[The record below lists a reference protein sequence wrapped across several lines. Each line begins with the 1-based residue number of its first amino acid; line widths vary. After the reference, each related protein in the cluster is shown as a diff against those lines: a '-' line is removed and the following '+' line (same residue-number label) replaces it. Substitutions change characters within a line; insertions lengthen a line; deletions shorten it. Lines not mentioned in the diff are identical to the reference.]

1 MLEAELHEHA
11 LFGQHNE
18 HIHSEMIQEAADK
31 RTYDLRRTTS
41 YLVLSE
47 SVVHRLSFEPR
58 RVHPITAATASM
70 RSYSVVLRLR
80 GRVCIDVAVSTRSN
94 ETAVGVACASDAGH
108 WHECVVADNAQRHAA
123 VITVPTDEKSAV
135 QVSTLSDSHMEL
147 DWVHLV
153 KDLIIALILERL
165 DLKLFCVK
173 VILIIL
179 MLII

>member
-58 RVHPITAATASM
+58 RVHPITAAGASRRKTASW
-70 RSYSVVLRLR
+70 SVRRAL
-80 GRVCIDVAVSTRSN
+80 
-94 ETAVGVACASDAGH
+94 
-108 WHECVVADNAQRHAA
+108 
-123 VITVPTDEKSAV
+123 
-135 QVSTLSDSHMEL
+135 STL
-147 DWVHLV
+147 LV
-153 KDLIIALILERL
+153 AYNH
-165 DLKLFCVK
+165 VGT
-173 VILIIL
+173 
-179 MLII
+179 